1 MQNFSRFA
9 PRSAA
14 SQLRS
19 PACPEPCS
27 LEYSLPELV
36 ASLHGFLRMA
46 RILHRMAKYCI
57 KWEFRATQRPPAVTS
72 PVLDFSQILFAIN
85 LSQAQPGSATRG
97 QLDNFPDAID
107 PVQVIGF
114 HEDRSKRCEGAPF
127 PFHVGR
133 QAMKKRDW

>member
-9 PRSAA
+9 PRPAA

-57 KWEFRATQRPPAVTS
+57 KWEFRATKPPPTVTS
-72 PVLDFSQILFAIN
+72 LVLDFPQTLSAIS
-85 LSQAQPGSATRG
+85 LSGAQPRADSWIISQMRSI
-97 QLDNFPDAID
+97 QSRWS
-107 PVQVIGF
+107 GF
-114 HEDRSKRCEGAPF
+114 MRTDRSDVRVCRSLSTSAGKP
-127 PFHVGR
+127 
-133 QAMKKRDW
+133 